1 MNPINDL
8 KAEHQAVKLTLKI
21 LNKINQKIQANSKV
35 VNPEH
40 VEQLLEFF
48 SIFVDTCHHGKEEEL
63 LFPALEQ
70 IGVSRDNGPIGVML
84 HEHRLGRTYV
94 YGMKAAW
101 SAYRKGDGKALKM
114 FIQNANCYITLLSEH
129 IHKED
134 AVLFPLAENNLP
146 PEKQTE
152 IYAGFEKIEID
163 KIGIGKHEEFHRLL
177 EQLQEIYL
185 EEVDEDESESSQA
198 ACRLA

>member
-1 MNPINDL
+1 MNPINEL
-8 KAEHQAVKLTLKI
+8 RAEHKAVKLTLKI
-21 LNKINQKIQANSKV
+21 LNKINQKIQASTKV

-48 SIFVDTCHHGKEEEL
+48 SVFVDTCHHGKEEEL

-70 IGVSRDNGPIGVML
+70 IGVSKDNGPIGVML

-94 YGMKAAW
+94 NGMKAAW
-101 SAYRKGDGKALKM
+101 SAYRKGDGNALKM
-114 FIQNANCYITLLSEH
+114 FIQNANHYITLLSEH

-146 PEKQTE
+146 REKQNE
-152 IYAGFEKIEID
+152 IYAGFEKIEAE
-163 KIGIGKHEEFHRLL
+163 KIGVGKHEEFHKLL
-177 EQLQEIYL
+177 DQLQEFYL
-185 EEVDEDESESSQA
+185 KKVDAHPGTADIEG
-198 ACRLA
+198 RLV